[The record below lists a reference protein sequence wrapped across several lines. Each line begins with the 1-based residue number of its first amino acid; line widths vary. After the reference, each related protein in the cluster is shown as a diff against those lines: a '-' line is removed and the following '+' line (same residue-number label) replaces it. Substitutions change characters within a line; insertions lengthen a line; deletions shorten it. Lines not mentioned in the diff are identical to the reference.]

1 MYFSV
6 ISENFATAGQQSNPM
21 NKPKKREHIAPGA
34 DILSK
39 NCYSVRQLA
48 SQNLWEQNWLNYYI
62 LK

>member
-48 SQNLWEQNWLNYYI
+48 NNAPGRSAWG
-62 LK
+62 